1 MGKHIKVIRGSFI
14 IMSTAAAA
22 AASLS
27 LCLCVLSTV
36 KPVRNLNGHSI
47 GPYRIHSG
55 KTVPIV
61 KGGEATRMEVRAV
74 TTHSQVTFSPPHTFG
89 QSTVKLKSLKFK
101 SLSPL
106 RWLSNQAVWI
116 LPSSLWVNLPV
127 RSCTEAWSSV
137 PIFFS
142 NSVLITSVIELPA
155 ISGSSSGQS

>member
-14 IMSTAAAA
+14 IMSTTTAAAA
-22 AASLS
+22 AAALS

-74 TTHSQVTFSPPHTFG
+74 TTHSQSPSHCHTR
-89 QSTVKLKSLKFK
+89 SDK
-101 SLSPL
+101 
-106 RWLSNQAVWI
+106 
-116 LPSSLWVNLPV
+116 V
-127 RSCTEAWSSV
+127 R
-137 PIFFS
+137 
-142 NSVLITSVIELPA
+142 
-155 ISGSSSGQS
+155 

>member
-14 IMSTAAAA
+14 IMSTTAAA

-74 TTHSQVTFSPPHTFG
+74 TTHSQSPSHRHTHVRTKYSKAEVS
-89 QSTVKLKSLKFK
+89 QIQIS
-101 SLSPL
+101 
-106 RWLSNQAVWI
+106 
-116 LPSSLWVNLPV
+116 LPSVGFLIRPFEFYHHHCELICPV

-155 ISGSSSGQS
+155 ISGSGQS